1 MLCVVLLLMLIDCE
15 RLAFARRSSCV
26 SPADAVQWLQTP
38 YDCGYVIVRD
48 PKAHRRAMTIAA
60 SYLPT
65 VADGERDPAHYV
77 PELSRRARGFAT
89 FAMLRHLGRQGVAAM
104 VERHCQLA
112 RLMVDELTGEAG
124 LAVLNEVILNQAILR
139 FGVDQ
144 TPEVGVALAT
154 IAALQQEGTCFA
166 GAAQWQGRWV
176 MRLSV
181 IDRQRHDRD
190 RRTALRPGHRCRVAQ
205 RQIMSRCV

>member
-1 MLCVVLLLMLIDCE
+1 MTYE

-26 SPADAVQWLQTP
+26 SPADAVHFKWLQTP

-112 RLMVDELTGEAG
+112 RLMVDELKGEAD
-124 LAVLNEVILNQAILR
+124 LAVLNEVVLNQAILR

-144 TPEVGVALAT
+144 TPEAGDALTLAT

-181 IDRQRHDRD
+181 IGNSTTEID
-190 RRTALRPGHRCRVAQ
+190 AQ
-205 RQIMSRCV
+205 RSAQAIAAVWRSVRA